1 MDITKSGE
9 PELLIPPEVLSIMDQ
24 RSIFM
29 DDVKKVVA
37 HSLISGERFF
47 NPEDPSYLAGL
58 RIKNI
63 TCWVRYAEREDGIHI
78 LSVYSHRL
86 EVMEE

>member
-1 MDITKSGE
+1 MDQTKRSE
-9 PELLIPPEVLSIMDQ
+9 PDLVIPPEVLRIMEQ
-24 RSIFM
+24 RSLFM
-29 DDVKKVVA
+29 DDVKKVVE
-37 HSLISGERFF
+37 HSLLSGERFF

-63 TCWVRYAEREDGIHI
+63 TCWVRYAESEDGIHI